1 MDFHVVHV
9 TSEMPSYME
18 KREKVC
24 ITSGPEFGASLNGKN
39 LIISKYLYGL
49 LTSAPT

>member
-18 KREKVC
+18 KQKKVY
-24 ITSGPEFGASLNGKN
+24 ITAGLEFGANLHGKN
-39 LIISKYLYGL
+39 LIIDNLCMD
-49 LTSAPT
+49 

>member
-18 KREKVC
+18 KKKIY
-24 ITSGPEFGASLNGKN
+24 ITTGTGFGAILHGKN
-39 LIISKYLYGL
+39 LIIDKSPY
-49 LTSAPT
+49 

>member
-18 KREKVC
+18 KQRRKSIQLLV
-24 ITSGPEFGASLNGKN
+24 LNLEQNYTVK
-39 LIISKYLYGL
+39 I
-49 LTSAPT
+49 